1 MFLCGNPME
10 HLWSE
15 TQWKLVAKHCHSLVD
30 VEQQDKLFLDSPMI
44 DLCLWHHGSWKK
56 QVTLAKGNRSKQVGL
71 IQSSILAEVVGECW
85 GNLHGNAFD

>member
-30 VEQQDKLFLDSPMI
+30 VEQQDTLFLDSPMI
-44 DLCLWHHGSWKK
+44 DPCLWHHGSWKK
-56 QVTLAKGNRSKQVGL
+56 TGDPRKGQSFQAGWVDTVKHSCRSCGRVLGKF
-71 IQSSILAEVVGECW
+71 AW
-85 GNLHGNAFD
+85 